1 MVQVDTWQQ
10 RSGMHG
16 KGLWVLCPALRCL
29 SMRTGLPLRCSAEIN
44 GSFLL
49 APEYVCF
56 SAAHATMLLYT
67 LHTLSSSAILP
78 SAHRPTRVSVV
89 LMIAMY
95 SKLWAPK
102 ALVCQFQLQHPLVCK
117 DVCVPLLHQWMGCT
131 YSIRK
136 GAATGDGI
144 ACAGL
149 SCVCLLVCRCSVGS
163 LSCLVRFNMCPVSFS
178 RLLHSAY
185 IS

>member
-1 MVQVDTWQQ
+1 
-10 RSGMHG
+10 MHG

-67 LHTLSSSAILP
+67 LHTLSLSAILP

-89 LMIAMY
+89 LMTAMY

-102 ALVCQFQLQHPLVCK
+102 ALGCHSSCSTHL
-117 DVCVPLLHQWMGCT
+117 CVRMYVFHCYTSGWGVHTASGKGLPQGMG
-131 YSIRK
+131 
-136 GAATGDGI
+136 
-144 ACAGL
+144 
-149 SCVCLLVCRCSVGS
+149 
-163 LSCLVRFNMCPVSFS
+163 
-178 RLLHSAY
+178 
-185 IS
+185 